1 MKRTIT
7 ILAILFLVL
16 CEFFS
21 LDITTDD
28 IFAFQAVSIMEF
40 DPLSGNSFKRIDSH
54 ENFINRMII
63 SEYKTSYESEDL
75 KTIDLIK
82 MNKDGFPV
90 YYEYKS
96 YERKEEGAVT
106 YDSRGRITNWGNDWE
121 YKYLDDNTRE
131 IYYMGKLNNKEN
143 ITIQD
148 DCIIIKSGTWI
159 TYEEKFIYNNDLLIN
174 YISNSYN
181 VKGVASKKVRHDDF
195 QYDDKNRI
203 ESILTYY
210 GPDDIRCKQK
220 VFYNDKGH
228 MVKVEGYD
236 GNEKTLNYIV
246 NFSNHDEKG
255 NFLDLREVDANGNL
269 LHTVHRTIKYND
281 QTK

>member
-7 ILAILFLVL
+7 ILSILFLVL
-16 CEFFS
+16 CELFS

-28 IFAFQAVSIMEF
+28 IFAFQAISIMEF

-54 ENFINRMII
+54 ENFVSKKDI
-63 SEYKTSYESEDL
+63 SDYKILHESKDF
-75 KTIDLIK
+75 KTIDFVQ
-82 MNKDGFPV
+82 MNDKGTPV
-90 YYEYKS
+90 YYEHQS
-96 YERKEEGAVT
+96 YERKEKGAVA

-131 IYYMGKLNNKEN
+131 IYYKGKLNNREN
-143 ITIQD
+143 ITIQN

-159 TYEEKFIYNNDLLIN
+159 TYEEKLIYKNDLLVN
-174 YISNSYN
+174 YISTSYN

-203 ESILTYY
+203 ESILTHY
-210 GPDDIRCKQK
+210 GPDDIRSKQK
-220 VFYNDKGH
+220 VFYNDKGN

-236 GNEKTLNYIV
+236 GNERMLNYIV
-246 NFSNHDEKG
+246 NFSKYDEKG
-255 NFLDLREVDANGNL
+255 NFLELREVDADGNL

-281 QTK
+281 QTE